1 MRKRNSEPSQS
12 CPVDATLGV
21 IGGRWKTAVLFQL
34 LRGTQRFGQLRRSL
48 PAITQR
54 MLTLQLRELEADGL
68 VRRTVYAE
76 VPPRVEYD
84 LTAWGRSLEPV
95 LRAMCEWGQRYHRR
109 LETRA
114 RATPSTGEK
123 SSGETR
129 QTCAAAES
137 AG

>member
-1 MRKRNSEPSQS
+1 MKKRNPESKES
-12 CPVDATLGV
+12 CPVGATLGV

-34 LRGTQRFGQLRRSL
+34 LGGTRRFGELRRAL
-48 PAITQR
+48 PAVTQR

-95 LRAMCEWGQRYHRR
+95 LLAMSDWGRHYHRR
-109 LETRA
+109 LEARERA
-114 RATPSTGEK
+114 SGGTADELPNRCPAATS
-123 SSGETR
+123 
-129 QTCAAAES
+129 
-137 AG
+137 

>member
-1 MRKRNSEPSQS
+1 MKKPNTAVSAS
-12 CPVDATLGV
+12 CPVGATLGV

-34 LRGTQRFGQLRRSL
+34 LGGTRRFNELRRSL
-48 PAITQR
+48 PTVTQR

-76 VPPRVEYD
+76 VPPRLEYE

-95 LRAMCEWGQRYHRR
+95 LLAMCEWGQRYHRQ

-114 RATPSTGEK
+114 RQAADAADEPPNTTATVS
-123 SSGETR
+123 
-129 QTCAAAES
+129 
-137 AG
+137 

>member
-1 MRKRNSEPSQS
+1 MAKGNTELKQS
-12 CPVDATLGV
+12 CPVGATLAV

-34 LRGTQRFGQLRRSL
+34 LGGTRRFGELRRSL
-48 PAITQR
+48 PAVTQR

-95 LRAMCEWGQRYHRR
+95 LMAMCEWGQHYHRR
-109 LETRA
+109 LEARERA
-114 RATPSTGEK
+114 AGSAADTPPNSCT
-123 SSGETR
+123 
-129 QTCAAAES
+129 AAAT
-137 AG
+137 